1 MKRGQATLP
10 NLRDFQGSAFFNDER
25 PSSWRET
32 RKQHNL
38 RVRKGGLPPLVFTAE
53 NYSLT
58 KMNELKHQTRRLTRL
73 CKCLF
78 VAITVAMFL
87 SAPKLA
93 VTQTINI
100 DRVVSELEPEIQRT
114 LLAGNIPSA
123 SIALIAGDRVIW
135 TNAYGYSNL
144 WARTPAT
151 PNTVYLIGSTFKAMS
166 TIALIQQMEQGK
178 FKLDDRVNDY
188 LTDFKIQ
195 GEDPQHPITF
205 RHLLTHTSGL
215 PADFGPFPV
224 WGDTVPPSLEDY
236 LRKSLK
242 VTKPPLTSVTYS
254 NMAYTLVAYLVQKF
268 SGVPYKQYIQEHIFT
283 PLEMTSTAFEPRPD
297 MEERLAI
304 PYVADEKTGSQVG
317 TVRLKASVWPA
328 GLVYGTVLNQAN
340 WLIAN
345 LNGGVFKDKRLISQS
360 TLDQMFTRQY
370 DQFKGTIENLWGKET
385 VRFGLTWWT
394 QVRDGDRYIAH
405 SGSVPGYTA
414 FLLGNRDRKL
424 GFAIMTNGNRAHLH
438 LFKLADKAIDL
449 MKKYSSTEKT
459 AKPRP

>member
-1 MKRGQATLP
+1 M
-10 NLRDFQGSAFFNDER
+10 
-25 PSSWRET
+25 
-32 RKQHNL
+32 
-38 RVRKGGLPPLVFTAE
+38 
-53 NYSLT
+53 
-58 KMNELKHQTRRLTRL
+58 TRL
-73 CKCLF
+73 RHRSRTTRLSDWSF
-78 VAITVAMFL
+78 IISVTAIL
-87 SAPKLA
+87 LIAPKLA
-93 VTQTINI
+93 GAQTINI

-151 PNTVYLIGSTFKAMS
+151 PSTVYLIGSTFKAMS
-166 TIALIQQMEQGK
+166 TIALLQQVAQGK

-195 GEDPQHPITF
+195 GEDPQHPVTF

-224 WGDTVPPSLEDY
+224 WGDTVPPSLDEY

-283 PLEMTSTAFEPRPD
+283 PVEMMSTAFEPRPD

-304 PYVADEKTGSQVG
+304 PYVVDEKTGSQVG

-328 GLVYGTVLNQAN
+328 GIVYGTVLDQAN
-340 WLIAN
+340 WLITN
-345 LNGGVFKDKRLISQS
+345 LNGGVFKEKRIISEQM
-360 TLDQMFTRQY
+360 LDQMFTRQY
-370 DQFKGTIENLWGKET
+370 DQFKGTIENIWGNET
-385 VRFGLTWWT
+385 AGFGLTWWT

-424 GFAIMTNGNRAHLH
+424 GFAIMTNGNRAHPH
-438 LFKLADKAIDL
+438 LFKLADRAIDL
-449 MKKYSSTEKT
+449 MKKYNAQKAVT
-459 AKPRP
+459 AKP

>member
-1 MKRGQATLP
+1 MNRRQQFLKRIRCQCLFVG
-10 NLRDFQGSAFFNDER
+10 
-25 PSSWRET
+25 
-32 RKQHNL
+32 
-38 RVRKGGLPPLVFTAE
+38 VVFTAIV
-53 NYSLT
+53 LFAPAIGGA
-58 KMNELKHQTRRLTRL
+58 QTVNL
-73 CKCLF
+73 
-78 VAITVAMFL
+78 
-87 SAPKLA
+87 
-93 VTQTINI
+93 
-100 DRVVSELEPEIQRT
+100 DRVVAELEPEIQRT

-166 TIALIQQMEQGK
+166 TIAYLQQMYKGN

-195 GEDPQHPITF
+195 GEDPQHPVTF

-304 PYVADEKTGSQVG
+304 PYVVDEKTGSQVG

-345 LNGGVFKDKRLISQS
+345 LNGGGFKNKRLISQS
-360 TLDQMFTRQY
+360 TFNQLFTPQY
-370 DQFKGTIENLWGKET
+370 DQLEGTI
-385 VRFGLTWWT
+385 
-394 QVRDGDRYIAH
+394 
-405 SGSVPGYTA
+405 
-414 FLLGNRDRKL
+414 
-424 GFAIMTNGNRAHLH
+424 
-438 LFKLADKAIDL
+438 
-449 MKKYSSTEKT
+449 
-459 AKPRP
+459 

>member
-1 MKRGQATLP
+1 MIRFS
-10 NLRDFQGSAFFNDER
+10 NAFR
-25 PSSWRET
+25 
-32 RKQHNL
+32 Q
-38 RVRKGGLPPLVFTAE
+38 
-53 NYSLT
+53 Y
-58 KMNELKHQTRRLTRL
+58 
-73 CKCLF
+73 LF
-78 VAITVAMFL
+78 VAISLAAIVLFVPSGHAQTVD
-87 SAPKLA
+87 
-93 VTQTINI
+93 VN
-100 DRVVSELEPEIQRT
+100 RVVADLEPEIQRM

-123 SIALIAGDRVIW
+123 SIALTAGDKVIW

-166 TIALIQQMEQGK
+166 TIALLQLMEQGK

-195 GEDPQHPITF
+195 GEDPQHPVTF

-215 PADFGPFPV
+215 PADFGGFSV

-254 NMAYTLVAYLVQKF
+254 NMAFTLVAYLVQKF

-297 MEERLAI
+297 MEERLSI
-304 PYVADEKTGSQVG
+304 PYTVDEKTGSQMG

-328 GLVYGTVLNQAN
+328 GIVYGTVLNQAN

-345 LNGGVFKDKRLISQS
+345 LNGGAFKDKRVISEV
-360 TLDQMFTRQY
+360 TLNQMFTRQY
-370 DQFKGTIENLWGKET
+370 DQFKGTIENIWGNET
-385 VRFGLTWWT
+385 AGFGLTWWT
-394 QVRDGDRYIAH
+394 EVRDGDNYIAH

-414 FLLGNRDRKL
+414 FLLGNRDRKF
-424 GFAIMTNGNRAHLH
+424 GFAILTNGNRAHPH

-449 MKKYSSTEKT
+449 MKKYSSAEKVST
-459 AKPRP
+459 AKP

>member
-1 MKRGQATLP
+1 MR
-10 NLRDFQGSAFFNDER
+10 
-25 PSSWRET
+25 
-32 RKQHNL
+32 
-38 RVRKGGLPPLVFTAE
+38 
-53 NYSLT
+53 
-58 KMNELKHQTRRLTRL
+58 
-73 CKCLF
+73 KCLL
-78 VAITVAMFL
+78 ATIAVAMFL
-87 SAPKLA
+87 SAPRIA
-93 VTQTINI
+93 VAQNVNI

-151 PNTVYLIGSTFKAMS
+151 PSTVYLIGSTFKAMS
-166 TIALIQQMEQGK
+166 TIALLQQVAQGK

-195 GEDPQHPITF
+195 GEDPQHPVTF

-224 WGDTVPPSLEDY
+224 WGDTVPPSLDEY

-283 PLEMTSTAFEPRPD
+283 PVEMMSTAFEPRPD

-304 PYVADEKTGSQVG
+304 PYVVDEKTGSQVG

-328 GLVYGTVLNQAN
+328 GIVYGTVLDQAN
-340 WLIAN
+340 WLITN
-345 LNGGVFKDKRLISQS
+345 LNGGVFKEKRIISEQM
-360 TLDQMFTRQY
+360 LDQMFTRQY
-370 DQFKGTIENLWGKET
+370 DQFKGTIENIWGNET
-385 VRFGLTWWT
+385 AGFGLTWWT

-424 GFAIMTNGNRAHLH
+424 GFAIMTNGNRAHPH
-438 LFKLADKAIDL
+438 LFKLADRAIDL
-449 MKKYSSTEKT
+449 MKKYNTQKAVT
-459 AKPRP
+459 AKP

>member
-1 MKRGQATLP
+1 M
-10 NLRDFQGSAFFNDER
+10 
-25 PSSWRET
+25 
-32 RKQHNL
+32 
-38 RVRKGGLPPLVFTAE
+38 
-53 NYSLT
+53 
-58 KMNELKHQTRRLTRL
+58 TRL
-73 CKCLF
+73 RHRSRTTRLSDWSF
-78 VAITVAMFL
+78 IIGVIAILLIAPRIVVAQTV
-87 SAPKLA
+87 
-93 VTQTINI
+93 NI
-100 DRVVSELEPEIQRT
+100 DRVIAELEPEIQRA

-123 SIALIAGDRVIW
+123 SIALISGDRVVW
-135 TNAYGYSNL
+135 SNAYGYSNL

-166 TIALIQQMEQGK
+166 TIALLQQMEQGK

-195 GEDPQHPITF
+195 SEEPQHPVTF

-224 WGDTVPPSLEDY
+224 WGDTVPPSLDDY

-242 VTKPPLTSVTYS
+242 VTKPPLTSVAYS
-254 NMAYTLVAYLVQKF
+254 NMAYALVAYLVQKF

-297 MEERLAI
+297 MEERLSI
-304 PYVADEKTGSQVG
+304 PYVVDEKTGGQVG

-328 GLVYGTVLNQAN
+328 GIVYGTVLNQAN
-340 WLIAN
+340 WLITN

-360 TLDQMFTRQY
+360 TLDQMFVRQY
-370 DQFKGTIENLWGKET
+370 DQFKGTIENIWGNET
-385 VRFGLTWWT
+385 AGFGLTWWT
-394 QVRDGDRYIAH
+394 EVRDGDRYIAH

-424 GFAIMTNGNRAHLH
+424 GFAILTNGNRAHPH

-449 MKKYSSTEKT
+449 MKKYGSTDKAT
-459 AKPRP
+459 AAKP

>member
-1 MKRGQATLP
+1 MNK
-10 NLRDFQGSAFFNDER
+10 LRSL
-25 PSSWRET
+25 
-32 RKQHNL
+32 RK
-38 RVRKGGLPPLVFTAE
+38 P
-53 NYSLT
+53 
-58 KMNELKHQTRRLTRL
+58 
-73 CKCLF
+73 LF
-78 VAITVAMFL
+78 VTAALMAMVLITPRIL
-87 SAPKLA
+87 SA
-93 VTQTINI
+93 QTVNV
-100 DRVVSELEPEIQRT
+100 DRVVAELEPEIQRA

-123 SIALIAGDRVIW
+123 SIALIAGDKVIW

-166 TIALIQQMEQGK
+166 TIALLQQMEQGK
-178 FKLDDRVNDY
+178 FKLDDPVNKY

-205 RHLLTHTSGL
+205 RHLLTHTSSL
-215 PADFGPFPV
+215 PGDFGPFPV

-242 VTKPPLTSVTYS
+242 VSKPPMTKVEYS
-254 NMAYTLVAYLVQKF
+254 NLAFTLVGYLVQEF

-297 MEERLAI
+297 MEERLSI
-304 PYVADEKTGSQVG
+304 PYVVDEKTGSQVG

-345 LNGGVFKDKRLISQS
+345 LNGGVFKEKRLISEP
-360 TLDQMFTRQY
+360 TIEQMFTRQY
-370 DQFKGTIENLWGKET
+370 DQFKGRIEGIWGNET
-385 VRFGLTWWT
+385 AGFGLTWWA
-394 QVRDGDRYIAH
+394 QVRDGDRYFAH

-424 GFAIMTNGNRAHLH
+424 GFAILTNGNRAHPH
-438 LFKLADKAIDL
+438 LFKLADKAMDL
-449 MKKYSSTEKT
+449 MKKYSNAATSIQ
-459 AKPRP
+459 RPAL

>member
-1 MKRGQATLP
+1 
-10 NLRDFQGSAFFNDER
+10 
-25 PSSWRET
+25 
-32 RKQHNL
+32 
-38 RVRKGGLPPLVFTAE
+38 
-53 NYSLT
+53 
-58 KMNELKHQTRRLTRL
+58 MNKFRHQTLISGPHHWSL
-73 CKCLF
+73 A
-78 VAITVAMFL
+78 AISLAAILLIAPRIGVGQTV
-87 SAPKLA
+87 
-93 VTQTINI
+93 NI
-100 DRVVSELEPEIQRT
+100 DRVIAELEPEIQRT

-123 SIALIAGDRVIW
+123 SIALVAGDRVIW

-166 TIALIQQMEQGK
+166 TIALLQQMEQGK

-236 LRKSLK
+236 LGKALK
-242 VTKPPLTSVTYS
+242 ATKAPLTSVTYS

-268 SGVPYKQYIQEHIFT
+268 SGVPYKQYMQEHIFT

-304 PYVADEKTGSQVG
+304 PYVVDEKTGSQVG

-328 GLVYGTVLNQAN
+328 GIVYGTVLNQAN

-345 LNGGVFKDKRLISQS
+345 LNSGVFKDKRLISQS
-360 TLDQMFTRQY
+360 TLDQMLTRQY
-370 DQFKGTIENLWGKET
+370 DQFKGTIENLWGNET
-385 VRFGLTWWT
+385 AGFGLTWWT
-394 QVRDGDRYIAH
+394 QVRDGDRYLAH

-424 GFAIMTNGNRAHLH
+424 GFAIMTNGNRAHPH
-438 LFKLADKAIDL
+438 LFKLADKVIDL
-449 MKKYSSTEKT
+449 MKKYSGAEKANA
-459 AKPRP
+459 AKS